1 MSNDPVGRRPRS
13 ADLQSTLRL
22 VALAAVSLGVVVLAA
37 AAFVLSYEGI
47 HHIALRAGVSPG
59 LAKLYPLIFDVM
71 LVVAGAAALALRGAG
86 WWARCYAWG
95 SLLILLAAMAVGNAV
110 YASGTTLPAQP
121 TKIAVA
127 IIPWVLLLM
136 AFGLLLE
143 MLRHFRTTRS
153 RAATAAVG
161 AAAPGAAAPGAA
173 VAGAAVAGTVV
184 GTDVNGGPPTA
195 ANQAA
200 VSGGKARELPRV
212 DLDTLLGPRA
222 GEPPA
227 IALLH
232 GMGTGQNDG
241 QQVDPVSYGEETGYV
256 HPDSYLDEG
265 EYSPHGDTGGPRS
278 PDGLAG
284 DTGGDGTHLAGHG
297 TAPAEAPA
305 TAEAPTAPAEVLPAA
320 AGGPAAPA
328 AGLADPET
336 ARTTSA
342 ETPAT
347 PAAAPA
353 TSAEPQATMTGRPA
367 EHAESPA
374 NLAAGAA
381 TAAEPQATTTGRP
394 AEHAE
399 SPANLA
405 AGAATAAEPLFTP
418 AAPATAAEPQ
428 ATTTGRPAEHAESP
442 ANPAAT
448 AETATEP
455 LFTPTAPATAAEAPA
470 TPAEPPTAPAEPPAP
485 TAETPDAAPV
495 ATAAPVGAQA
505 GEAASGTGNGLAAGG
520 GPAGAETPAG
530 QEGAADAEQGAGV
543 APEAVGAEGPALERI
558 RSTPTRPEE

>member
-22 VALAAVSLGVVVLAA
+22 VALAAVSLGVVLLAA

-110 YASGTTLPAQP
+110 YANGTALPAQP

-153 RAATAAVG
+153 RAATAAAG
-161 AAAPGAAAPGAA
+161 AAAP
-173 VAGAAVAGTVV
+173 GAAVAGTVV
-184 GTDVNGGPPTA
+184 GTDVNGGPPA
-195 ANQAA
+195 AATQAA

-227 IALLH
+227 IALLR

-241 QQVDPVSYGEETGYV
+241 HQVDPVSYGEETGYV

-265 EYSPHGDTGGPRS
+265 EYSPHGDTGGPGS
-278 PDGLAG
+278 PAGPAG
-284 DTGGDGTHLAGHG
+284 DTAGDGTQLAGHG
-297 TAPAEAPA
+297 TVPAEALA
-305 TAEAPTAPAEVLPAA
+305 TTEAPTAPAEVLPTA
-320 AGGPAAPA
+320 AGGPATPPA
-328 AGLADPET
+328 GPADPET

-347 PAAAPA
+347 PAAAPE
-353 TSAEPQATMTGRPA
+353 TSTEPAAASAAAPA
-367 EHAESPA
+367 NSESPA
-374 NLAAGAA
+374 G
-381 TAAEPQATTTGRP
+381 T
-394 AEHAE
+394 
-399 SPANLA
+399 A

-418 AAPATAAEPQ
+418 AAPATATEPPADPAAAPAAAAEPQ
-428 ATTTGRPAEHAESP
+428 AD
-442 ANPAAT
+442 PAA
-448 AETATEP
+448 APETATEP
-455 LFTPTAPATAAEAPA
+455 LFTPAAPATAAEPPANPAAPATAAEASA
-470 TPAEPPTAPAEPPAP
+470 TPAEPPTTPAEPPAP
-485 TAETPDAAPV
+485 AAETPDAAP
-495 ATAAPVGAQA
+495 ATAARVGTQA
-505 GEAASGTGNGLAAGG
+505 GKAASGTGNGLAAGG

-530 QEGAADAEQGAGV
+530 QEGAADAEQGSAGV
-543 APEAVGAEGPALERI
+543 TPEAVGAEGPALERI

>member
-22 VALAAVSLGVVVLAA
+22 VALAAVSLGVVLLAA

-110 YASGTTLPAQP
+110 YASGTALPAQP

-143 MLRHFRTTRS
+143 MLRHFRTARS
-153 RAATAAVG
+153 RAATAAG
-161 AAAPGAAAPGAA
+161 AAAPGD
-173 VAGAAVAGTVV
+173 AVAGTVV
-184 GTDVNGGPPTA
+184 GTDVHGGPPTA
-195 ANQAA
+195 ATQAA

-241 QQVDPVSYGEETGYV
+241 HQVDPVSYGEETGYV

-265 EYSPHGDTGGPRS
+265 EYSPHGDTGGPES
-278 PDGLAG
+278 PAGLAG
-284 DTGGDGTHLAGHG
+284 DTAGDGTHPVEHG
-297 TAPAEAPA
+297 NAPAEAPA
-305 TAEAPTAPAEVLPAA
+305 TAEALAAPVEVLPTP
-320 AGGPAAPA
+320 AGSPAAPA
-328 AGLADPET
+328 AGPADPET

-342 ETPAT
+342 ETA
-347 PAAAPA
+347 A
-353 TSAEPQATMTGRPA
+353 TSAAVPA
-367 EHAESPA
+367 NSESPA
-374 NLAAGAA
+374 G
-381 TAAEPQATTTGRP
+381 P
-394 AEHAE
+394 
-399 SPANLA
+399 A

-418 AAPATAAEPQ
+418 AAPATATEPQ
-428 ATTTGRPAEHAESP
+428 AD
-442 ANPAAT
+442 PAA
-448 AETATEP
+448 APETAAEP
-455 LFTPTAPATAAEAPA
+455 LFTPAVPATAETPANHAATPATAAEAPA
-470 TPAEPPTAPAEPPAP
+470 TPAEPPTTPAEPPAP
-485 TAETPDAAPV
+485 TAETPDAATAAP
-495 ATAAPVGAQA
+495 AAPAAPVGAQA

-520 GPAGAETPAG
+520 PAGADTTADR
-530 QEGAADAEQGAGV
+530 EGAADAEQGSAGV
-543 APEAVGAEGPALERI
+543 TPEAVGAEGPALERI